1 MLLEIYTKILTPLL
15 LKSGSKA
22 QIKLEGHHPESRLA
36 GGKYS
41 LSTHTIT
48 LYIEEIKEQCIQI
61 FGSLVNLDLYIAVV
75 FAHEL
80 GHAEDRALSILA
92 DRLEMATTET
102 ERARLSFL
110 IEKRAWKYA
119 EVLLQGTD
127 RKFRKKIIFQSLR
140 HYYEQIELQHGA

>member
-1 MLLEIYTKILTPLL
+1 MLIELYTKILTPLL

-22 QIKLEGHHPESRLA
+22 AIQLENHHPDSRLA

-48 LYIEEIKEQCIQI
+48 LYIEEIKEQCIQL
-61 FGSLVNLDLYIAVV
+61 FGSLANLDIYIAVV

-80 GHAEDRALSILA
+80 GHAEDRALGILA
-92 DRLEMATTET
+92 ERLETAITEN
-102 ERARLSFL
+102 ERARLSFF

-119 EVLLQGTD
+119 EKLLQGTD
-127 RKFRKKIIFQSLR
+127 RTFTKKIIFQSLR